1 MVATEVVLI
10 IIGVVF
16 VLGSFFVT
24 EKLSQKDLD
33 HISLMSE
40 ADLKHMAEKQVKDM
54 KTQLESSVDD
64 IIDDSLEITKRGLER
79 ETNKKIMAVS
89 EYSDTVMENINKTHN
104 EIMFLYSMLNDKQ
117 TETAELIA
125 DLQRYVKQVRDLDL
139 ENVIAK
145 LETQAKPKTKTKSG
159 SKSKS
164 KKKAAEG
171 AVETAE
177 NAAVAEALGLSSV
190 VTAAKE
196 SLVDETLNK
205 NEQILMLYKK
215 GKSEVEIAKALDCG
229 LGEIRLVLGLYHEA

>member
-1 MVATEVVLI
+1 MTATEVVLI
-10 IIGVVF
+10 LIGVAF
-16 VLGSFFVT
+16 VLASFFIS
-24 EKLSQKDLD
+24 ERLSQKDLEQ
-33 HISLMSE
+33 ISLMSE
-40 ADLKHMAEKQVKDM
+40 ADLKHIAQKQAKDAKAQM
-54 KTQLESSVDD
+54 ENSLDE
-64 IIDDSLEITKRGLER
+64 IIEDSLEVTKRGLER

-89 EYSDTVMENINKTHN
+89 EYSDTVMDNINKTHN

-145 LETQAKPKTKTKSG
+145 LETQAKPKSKAKSGTKTR
-159 SKSKS
+159 S
-164 KKKAAEG
+164 KKKTETPAET
-171 AVETAE
+171 VE
-177 NAAVAEALGLSSV
+177 NAAVAQALGLSSV
-190 VTAAKE
+190 VSAAE
-196 SLVDETLNK
+196 PPVEPTLSK